1 MENKNIELKIDDSKG
16 RIDKYLSER
25 LPDMSRSKIQKLIKD
40 KNILVNNK
48 TIKANYKLEKNDE
61 IKISIPEPKSVDM
74 KAENIPLD
82 VIFEDK
88 DIAIINK
95 KQGIV
100 VHPGAGNWDGT
111 LVNALLYHIDDL
123 SGINGEIRPGVVHRL
138 DKDTSGI
145 LVIAKNDQAHIA
157 LSEQFQNRTIKRTYR
172 AIVHGVPN
180 HKQGTIKA
188 PIGRDLNNRQQFTVT
203 SNGKEAISHFK
214 VIEGFKD
221 FSLLE
226 VDLETGRTHQ
236 IRVHLKYINHPVA
249 GDLVYGTK
257 NTLDSKGQF
266 LHAYSLEFL
275 HPRTAETMYFE
286 APYPT
291 FFSEALNKLQKD

>member
-1 MENKNIELKIDDSKG
+1 MDNKNIKLKIDEAVG
-16 RIDKYLSER
+16 RIDKYLSEKM
-25 LPDMSRSKIQKLIKD
+25 PDMSRSKIQKLIKE
-40 KNILVNNK
+40 KNVRVNNK
-48 TIKANYKLEKNDE
+48 EIKANYKLEKNDE
-61 IKISIPEPKSVDM
+61 VKISIPKPKSVDM
-74 KAENIPLD
+74 NAEDIPLD
-82 VIFEDK
+82 ILFEDK

-95 KQGIV
+95 KQGMV

-123 SGINGEIRPGVVHRL
+123 SGINGEIRPGIVHRL

-145 LVIAKNDQAHIA
+145 LVIAKNDQAHVA

-172 AIVHGVPN
+172 AIVHGIPG

-188 PIGRDLNNRQQFTVT
+188 PIGRDPNNRQQFTVT

-214 VIEGFKD
+214 VVERFRD

-226 VDLETGRTHQ
+226 VALETGRTHQ

-249 GDLVYGTK
+249 GDLVYGPK
-257 NTLDSKGQF
+257 NTLKSEGQF

-275 HPRTAETMYFE
+275 HPRTSDSMYFE

-291 FFSEALNKLQKD
+291 FFSETLKHLKQC